1 MTSKEALEE
10 LKDNFENDVYK
21 VERKMLDIIEK
32 DLEILECFKKIPK
45 RELKEFIENEI
56 KFAKNY
62 NTWLVSCNCDLG
74 EEEPTKHLIKI
85 KEWLENE

>member
-32 DLEILECFKKIPK
+32 DLEVLEILKKYVYFSKQSGCVRMKDVYK
-45 RELKEFIENEI
+45 RTTNFDYE
-56 KFAKNY
+56 
-62 NTWLVSCNCDLG
+62 DLR
-74 EEEPTKHLIKI
+74 
-85 KEWLENE
+85 EWLER

>member
-32 DLEILECFKKIPK
+32 DLEVLDILKKYFPQ
-45 RELKEFIENEI
+45 RR
-56 KFAKNY
+56 
-62 NTWLVSCNCDLG
+62 T
-74 EEEPTKHLIKI
+74 
-85 KEWLENE
+85 